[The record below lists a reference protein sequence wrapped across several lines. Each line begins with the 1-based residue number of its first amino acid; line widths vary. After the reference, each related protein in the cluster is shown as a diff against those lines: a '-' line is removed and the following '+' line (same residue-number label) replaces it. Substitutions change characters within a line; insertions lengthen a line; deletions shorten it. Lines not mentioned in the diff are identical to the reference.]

1 MKKITGRGRKI
12 LSRLFRV
19 ISVSAASLILQ
30 ACYGM
35 MPPDEPWAA
44 YGMPPSQENEET
56 SIYGTVV
63 SKKTG
68 EPIFGIKVSI
78 EGTEVSAR
86 TNEVG
91 YFYLWVKIQ
100 DVYNINFKDV
110 DGPYNGG
117 EFQEMTL
124 PFKQNDSYYN
134 LWIPMDLVTQTDE
147 E

>member
-1 MKKITGRGRKI
+1 MKTITGGVRKI

-35 MPPDEPWAA
+35 IPPDEPQVM
-44 YGMPPSQENEET
+44 YGMPPPHENQET
-56 SIYGTVV
+56 TIRGTVV
-63 SKKTG
+63 SKGTG

-86 TNEVG
+86 TDENG
-91 YFYLWVKIQ
+91 NFYLWVKIQ
-100 DVYNINFKDV
+100 DVYNIKFEDV
-110 DGPYNGG
+110 DGPYNDG
-117 EFQEMTL
+117 EFKEMIL

-134 LWIPMDLVTQTDE
+134 LWILMELVP
-147 E
+147 